1 MALGGAVELELAQ
14 PLLCNGLMNSLTLA
28 QAPTPSLPRHSRSTY
43 AIAAVVHVLLLAL
56 LIAVKTQPKR
66 VSSAGSPDGSMT
78 AYMAGSIASGAASLP
93 SKPVEPKKNPLTTRK
108 TTAVAKDD
116 QAAAGTS
123 AGSAGAA
130 GGQVGTGPVRLG
142 SGGSLTLIKKVTPI
156 YPTLMQSA
164 RMSGQ
169 VVLDA
174 IIHPDGT
181 IGEVTVLRSTNEAFA
196 QSAIAAVK
204 QWRYTAPGFEGILT
218 VNVNFTLN
226 A

>member
-1 MALGGAVELELAQ
+1 
-14 PLLCNGLMNSLTLA
+14 MNSLALA
-28 QAPTPSLPRHSRSTY
+28 QLPTSGLPRHSRSTY
-43 AIAAVVHVLLLAL
+43 AIAALVHFLLLAL
-56 LIAVKTQPKR
+56 FIQVKTQPRR
-66 VSSAGSPDGSMT
+66 VSSAGSPYGSMT
-78 AYMAGSIASGAASLP
+78 AYIAGSIASGAAALP
-93 SKPVEPKKNPLTTRK
+93 SKPVETRKNALTTK
-108 TTAVAKDD
+108 KATAVPKDD
-116 QAAAGTS
+116 QAVAGTS
-123 AGSAGAA
+123 AGSAGVG
-130 GGQVGTGPVRLG
+130 GGQVGSGPVRLG
-142 SGGSLTLIKKVTPI
+142 SGGNLTLIKKVTPI

-181 IGEVTVLRSTNEAFA
+181 IGDITILRSTNDAFA

-218 VNVNFTLN
+218 VSVNFTLN

>member
-1 MALGGAVELELAQ
+1 
-14 PLLCNGLMNSLTLA
+14 
-28 QAPTPSLPRHSRSTY
+28 
-43 AIAAVVHVLLLAL
+43 
-56 LIAVKTQPKR
+56 
-66 VSSAGSPDGSMT
+66 
-78 AYMAGSIASGAASLP
+78 
-93 SKPVEPKKNPLTTRK
+93 
-108 TTAVAKDD
+108 
-116 QAAAGTS
+116 
-123 AGSAGAA
+123 
-130 GGQVGTGPVRLG
+130 VRLG
-142 SGGSLTLIKKVTPI
+142 SGGNLTLIKKVTPI

-181 IGEVTVLRSTNEAFA
+181 IGDVTVLRSTNEAFA

>member
-1 MALGGAVELELAQ
+1 MNTLVLAQ
-14 PLLCNGLMNSLTLA
+14 P
-28 QAPTPSLPRHSRSTY
+28 PTSGLPRHSRSTY
-43 AIAAVVHVLLLAL
+43 AIATLVHLLSLAFF
-56 LIAVKTQPKR
+56 IQVKTQPRR
-66 VSSAGSPDGSMT
+66 VSSAGSPYGGMT
-78 AYMAGSIASGAASLP
+78 AYISASIASGTASLP
-93 SKPVEPKKNPLTTRK
+93 SKPVEPRKNPLTTK
-108 TTAVAKDD
+108 KATAVAKDD
-116 QAAAGTS
+116 RAAAGTS
-123 AGSAGAA
+123 AGSAGVA

-142 SGGSLTLIKKVTPI
+142 SGGNLTLIKKVTPI

-181 IGEVTVLRSTNEAFA
+181 IGDVTVLRSTNEAFA

>member
-1 MALGGAVELELAQ
+1 MRDFTFAQ
-14 PLLCNGLMNSLTLA
+14 PSTSGVPTHGRLT
-28 QAPTPSLPRHSRSTY
+28 Y
-43 AIAAVVHVLLLAL
+43 GIAAVVHILLFAVL
-56 LIAVKTQPKR
+56 IQVKTQPKR
-66 VSSAGSPDGSMT
+66 VSSAGSPFGSMT
-78 AYMAGSIASGAASLP
+78 AYVAGPIAAGPAAAP
-93 SKPVEPKKNPLTTRK
+93 SKPVEPKKTALATK
-108 TTAVAKDD
+108 TATAVPKDD
-116 QAAAGTS
+116 PAGAGTS
-123 AGSAGAA
+123 AGSAGVA
-130 GGQVGTGPVRLG
+130 GGQAGTGPVRLG

-164 RMSGQ
+164 RMPGQ

-181 IGEVTVLRSTNEAFA
+181 IGDVTVLRSTNDAFA

-218 VNVNFTLN
+218 VSVNFTM

>member
-1 MALGGAVELELAQ
+1 MNSLALAQ
-14 PLLCNGLMNSLTLA
+14 P
-28 QAPTPSLPRHSRSTY
+28 PTSGLPRHSRSTY
-43 AIAAVVHVLLLAL
+43 AIAVLVHILLLAL
-56 LIAVKTQPKR
+56 FIQVKTQPRR

-78 AYMAGSIASGAASLP
+78 AYIAGSIAAGAVALP
-93 SKPVEPKKNPLTTRK
+93 SKPVEPKKIALTTRK
-108 TTAVAKDD
+108 ATAVAKDD
-116 QAAAGTS
+116 QPS
-123 AGSAGAA
+123 AGSAGGA
-130 GGQVGTGPVRLG
+130 GGPVGTGPVRLG
-142 SGGSLTLIKKVTPI
+142 SGGNLTLIKKVTPI

-181 IGEVTVLRSTNEAFA
+181 IGDVTILRSTNEAFA